1 VAWADQMTEDLSL
14 RRVLIRPCLLL
25 VLAEGPGHGYDIAE
39 RLKQLGFNWSGQGPI
54 YRQLRSLE
62 RAELLRSN
70 LETPGG
76 PARRIYELTS
86 KGDEALDELV
96 QDLARLSTMLGELL
110 LRHRLAVESRVSD
123 DAVPPGVT
131 PMGT

>member
-1 VAWADQMTEDLSL
+1 MTEDLSL

-25 VLAEGPGHGYDIAE
+25 VLAEGPGHGYDVAE

-54 YRQLRSLE
+54 YQQLRSLE
-62 RAELLRSN
+62 RAELLRSK

-86 KGDEALDELV
+86 KGDEALDDLV
-96 QDLARLSTMLGELL
+96 QDLTRLSTMLGELL
-110 LRHRLAVESRVSD
+110 LRHRLAVESRR
-123 DAVPPGVT
+123 P
-131 PMGT
+131 